1 MIAKCPMCGN
11 MANLIVID
19 TRELNDKFG
28 IRRRREC
35 MLCKGRFTTY
45 ELIGKRRND
54 GNETSGTASGIQKQ
68 KDNKD

>member
-1 MIAKCPMCGN
+1 MIAKCPICGN

-19 TRELNDKFG
+19 TRELPREFG

-45 ELIGKRRND
+45 EFIRRK
-54 GNETSGTASGIQKQ
+54 NENGTSGTAPGISEQ
-68 KDNKD
+68 